1 MQNLIYGGAGLSLQA
16 CLPPELIHPPL
27 CINFAWMK
35 KDHLGTDL
43 IVKICG
49 ILPQFVFLD
58 ESSAQ

>member
-16 CLPPELIHPPL
+16 CLHPELIPPPL
-27 CINFAWMK
+27 FINFAWVK

-49 ILPQFVFLD
+49 ILPQFMFLD
-58 ESSAQ
+58 ENNAQ